1 MNMRYGEIKILCW
14 AVLSF
19 FLFSCEKD
27 EPDIVTTSRKT
38 LFMYLPWSS
47 NLTTNFYTNI
57 SDMEECIKK
66 RGLKNEKVV
75 VFMSSSSTEASMFE
89 IVYKNGK
96 CERKTLKSYTN
107 PSFTTAEGITSILND
122 MKTFAPASI
131 YAMTIGCH
139 GMGGFR

>member
-1 MNMRYGEIKILCW
+1 MNMRYGKAKIFCW
-14 AVLSF
+14 VILSF
-19 FLFSCEKD
+19 FLFSCEED

-89 IVYKNGK
+89 IVYRNGK
-96 CERKTLKSYTN
+96 CEIFMLELY
-107 PSFTTAEGITSILND
+107 
-122 MKTFAPASI
+122 
-131 YAMTIGCH
+131 Y
-139 GMGGFR
+139 

>member
-14 AVLSF
+14 VVLSF

-66 RGLKNEKVV
+66 RGLKDEKVV
-75 VFMSSSSTEASMFE
+75 D
-89 IVYKNGK
+89 IRKVYKNGVTDSVIDSY
-96 CERKTLKSYTN
+96 RSYLKQ
-107 PSFTTAEGITSILND
+107 
-122 MKTFAPASI
+122 
-131 YAMTIGCH
+131 
-139 GMGGFR
+139 

>member
-57 SDMEECIKK
+57 SDMDMITERTTEEDSPVRKANPHKK
-66 RGLKNEKVV
+66 IIIRKSPKGLK
-75 VFMSSSSTEASMFE
+75 
-89 IVYKNGK
+89 
-96 CERKTLKSYTN
+96 
-107 PSFTTAEGITSILND
+107 
-122 MKTFAPASI
+122 
-131 YAMTIGCH
+131 
-139 GMGGFR
+139 